1 MNIKD
6 TFRYLVGAYYGIEE
20 MDEYLTKEYIL
31 KDIENY
37 IKDYLEE
44 NYDNSF
50 NCKNEAIDVRDNVDI
65 KVKLQ
70 DSLLVL
76 NKINADMDLVILVKK
91 RIKNLNL

>member
-50 NCKNEAIDVRDNVDI
+50 NCKNEAIDVRDNVYTY
-65 KVKLQ
+65 KHCVQRWYRVNHALCR
-70 DSLLVL
+70 LAEGFFTL
-76 NKINADMDLVILVKK
+76 
-91 RIKNLNL
+91 

>member
-6 TFRYLVGAYYGIEE
+6 TFRYLVGAYYGVEE

-31 KDIENY
+31 KDIEEY
-37 IKDYLEE
+37 IKEYIEE

-50 NCKNEAIDVRDNVDI
+50 DYKSEAIDVKDNVPI
-65 KVKLQ
+65 KGKLQ

-76 NKINADMDLVILVKK
+76 PKINAPMELIILVKK
-91 RIKNLNL
+91 KLKELN